1 MDTESVLSWDTAR
14 GTSYKLQGPAWETC
28 RRKMLCGRDKSLSQ
42 EALCLC
48 GVVISTHESINTQ
61 HIGDGKLVQQHS
73 LNCTDQCAP
82 GHLYSLR
89 SVKVKM
95 QWIFT

>member
-1 MDTESVLSWDTAR
+1 MLAPGQEVDTESVLSWDTAR

-28 RRKMLCGRDKSLSQ
+28 RRKMLCDRDKSLSQ

-61 HIGDGKLVQQHS
+61 HIG
-73 LNCTDQCAP
+73 NCFASKP
-82 GHLYSLR
+82 LSN
-89 SVKVKM
+89 
-95 QWIFT
+95 